1 MLSGP
6 DELLDSGPR
15 LPRWVKV
22 AGVAVLA
29 AGLLT
34 AVIVRSTNG
43 HHSARPA
50 PPSNQR
56 PLETPPVE
64 PADLSG
70 LSVRDLAM
78 DPGGVLYV
86 LTNWP
91 AQLVAIDRGGG
102 ISGQATAP
110 AAGQHVVAN
119 RTSDLVWVL
128 APQGTGTEV
137 YTYAGSTM
145 TLIGQFHVPARVA
158 AAAPLDNQLW
168 MATDHGVY
176 RGPRGTSAV
185 QMPGYTGNV
194 RQIAADPL
202 RFRLLAVSH
211 GYGLLTVDD
220 RGVHPVPGPALPVRP
235 QSIAVTEGGI
245 WLVGYGRAFGSR
257 LGRLDPHTL
266 RVTQVGGHDPQ
277 AEQGASAWAGEGAL
291 WIKYPLSGSIVCLDA
306 RTGQASGAFTDTNAP
321 VMSVRGLAYA
331 VRSNGVVRLPTSAG
345 CPG

>member
-1 MLSGP
+1 MLSEP

-15 LPRWVKV
+15 LPRWALVTG
-22 AGVAVLA
+22 AGVLA
-29 AGLLT
+29 AALLT
-34 AVIVRSTNG
+34 AVLVKTTGG

-50 PPSNQR
+50 PPSTTNR
-56 PLETPPVE
+56 LVPPPAE

-70 LSVRDLAM
+70 LSVRDLAI

-91 AQLVAIDRGGG
+91 AQLVAIDRSGA
-102 ISGQATAP
+102 ISGQASAP
-110 AAGQHVVAN
+110 AAGRRVVAN

-128 APQGTGTEV
+128 APQGAGTDV

-145 TLIGQFHVPARVA
+145 TPIGQFHVPARVA

-176 RGPRGTSAV
+176 RGPRGMSAV
-185 QMPGYTGNV
+185 RLPGYTGDV

-211 GYGLLTVDD
+211 AYGLLTVDTH
-220 RGVHPVPGPALPVRP
+220 GVHPVAGPPSPLRP
-235 QSIAVTEGGI
+235 QSIAVTTDGI
-245 WLVGYGRAFGSR
+245 WLVGYGHPFGTR
-257 LGRLDPHTL
+257 LGRLDPRTL
-266 RVTQVGGHDPQ
+266 RVTLVGAPDPD
-277 AEQGASAWAGEGAL
+277 AEDGANAWAGDGAV
-291 WIKYPLSGSIVCLDA
+291 WVKYAISGSIVCLDA
-306 RTGQASGAFTDTNAP
+306 RTGQASGAFTGTDAP
-321 VMSVRGLAYA
+321 VTSVRGLAYA
-331 VRSNGVVRLPTSAG
+331 VRSNGVVRLRTTAG